1 MNKFIRNILSIS
13 ISLIIGAG
21 LIILPFAMFSSS
33 KDGLVLGNFQSYM
46 SPDVQNYLSN
56 KYDINYQY
64 YGTNAEIPTF
74 IKNKTLDLAIAT
86 NNTIAQLAIEN
97 QIQPVPWNKFNLQ
110 YLDENNQTK
119 KVESFNDV
127 KYLVT
132 DFIWNLCEYIGKSV
146 GIENLLEYCVPYF
159 MQKFLFAYRGPA
171 INELNNNP
179 NITYNDIFQ
188 YISNSTRFTSSNSS
202 VMMIEDARSVYDV
215 ASLIKENSIND
226 GINPK
231 EGILTKSNLSNKSA
245 PKIEQLN
252 YVYDSIF
259 NFYKNKENKNIITF
273 NSDSSIL
280 LNKLALNQINGAFL
294 YTGDVIY
301 SALNGDNPSSSL
313 QKPNF
318 NGNNRDFY
326 VVSPKNNFFAM
337 DGIIFNKTLSGTRLD
352 NACNVVKELVFSGN
366 SINDDIGELDINDN
380 FKYLSMQNFD
390 YLLYTPCYKK
400 LYDYAIQ
407 NYFKDISEGNT
418 ILENFLIDVLK
429 INNNEINENNIEK
442 PLNNLSESNLNVA
455 FESFRT
461 KI

>member
-1 MNKFIRNILSIS
+1 MNKFIRNFLSIS
-13 ISLIIGAG
+13 LSLIVGAG
-21 LIILPFAMFSSS
+21 LIIIPFAMFSGS
-33 KDGLVLGNFQSYM
+33 KDGLVLGNFQSYI
-46 SPDVQNYLSN
+46 SPDVQDYLSK

-74 IKNKTLDLAIAT
+74 IKNKTLDLAVAT
-86 NNTIAQLAIEN
+86 NNIVAQLAIEN
-97 QIQPVPWNKFNLQ
+97 QVQPIPWNKFNLE

-132 DFIWNLCEYIGKSV
+132 DFTWSLCEYIGKSV

-159 MQKFLFAYRGPA
+159 MQKFLFAYRGTA
-171 INELNNNP
+171 ISELNDNP

-188 YISNSTRFTSSNSS
+188 YISNSKHFTTSNSS
-202 VMMIEDARSVYDV
+202 VMMIEDARSVYNV
-215 ASLIKENSIND
+215 ASLIKENPINN

-231 EGILTKSNLSNKSA
+231 EGILTKSNLLDRSA
-245 PKIEQLN
+245 PKIQQLN
-252 YVYDSIF
+252 QVYDSIF
-259 NFYKNKENKNIITF
+259 RFYENKKNKNIITF

-318 NGNNRDFY
+318 EKNNRDFY
-326 VVSPKNNFFAM
+326 AVSPKNNFFAM
-337 DGIIFNKTLSGTRLD
+337 DGIIFNKTLSGQKLD
-352 NACNVVKELVFSGN
+352 NACNIVKELVFSGM
-366 SINDDIGELDINDN
+366 SSNDNIGETNIEGN

-400 LYDYAIQ
+400 IYDYAIQ
-407 NYFKDISEGNT
+407 DYFKDISEGNI
-418 ILENFLIDVLK
+418 ILENFLVDVLK
-429 INNNEINENNIEK
+429 IDNNEIHENNIEK

>member
-1 MNKFIRNILSIS
+1 MNKFIRNFLSIS
-13 ISLIIGAG
+13 ISLIVGAG

-33 KDGLVLGNFQSYM
+33 KDGLVFGNFQSYM
-46 SPDVQNYLSN
+46 SPDVQDYLSS

-74 IKNKTLDLAIAT
+74 IKNKTLDIAIAT
-86 NNTIAQLAIEN
+86 NNTVAQLAIEN
-97 QIQPVPWNKFNLQ
+97 QIQPIPWNKFNLE
-110 YLDENNQTK
+110 YHDENNQTK

-132 DFIWNLCEYIGKSV
+132 DFTWSLCEYIGRSV
-146 GIENLLEYCVPYF
+146 GIGNLLEYCVPYF
-159 MQKFLFAYRGPA
+159 MQKFLFAYRGSA
-171 INELNNNP
+171 ISELNDNP

-188 YISNSTRFTSSNSS
+188 YISNNPRFTTSNSS

-215 ASLIKENSIND
+215 ASLIKENPINN

-231 EGILTKSNLSNKSA
+231 EGILTKSNPLDRSA
-245 PKIEQLN
+245 PKIQQLN
-252 YVYDSIF
+252 HVYDSIF
-259 NFYKNKENKNIITF
+259 HFYENKENKNIITF

-318 NGNNRDFY
+318 EENSRDFY
-326 VVSPKNNFFAM
+326 AVSPKNNFFAM
-337 DGIIFNKTLSGTRLD
+337 DGIIFNKTISGQKLD
-352 NACNVVKELVFSGN
+352 SACNVVKELVFSGM
-366 SINDDIGELDINDN
+366 SSNDNIGDTDIEDN

-407 NYFKDISEGNT
+407 DYFKDISEGNT

-429 INNNEINENNIEK
+429 INNDEIYENNIEK

>member
-1 MNKFIRNILSIS
+1 MNKFFKNFLSIS
-13 ISLIIGAG
+13 ISLIVAAG
-21 LIILPFAMFSSS
+21 IIVVPFAMFSTS

-46 SPDVQNYLSN
+46 SPDVQNYLSS

-97 QIQPVPWNKFNLQ
+97 QIQPVPWNKFNLE
-110 YLDENNQTK
+110 YIDENNQTK
-119 KVESFNDV
+119 KVQSFNDV
-127 KYLVT
+127 KYIVT
-132 DFIWNLCEYIGKSV
+132 DFTWSLCEYIGQSI
-146 GIENLLEYCVPYF
+146 GLQNLLEYCVPYF
-159 MQKFLFAYRGPA
+159 MQKFLFAYRGSA
-171 INELNNNP
+171 ISQLNDNP

-188 YISNSTRFTSSNSS
+188 YISNSSRFTSSNSS

-215 ASLIKENSIND
+215 ASLIQPSPIND

-231 EGILTKSNLSNKSA
+231 DGILTKTNITSQSA
-245 PKIEQLN
+245 PKIQDLN
-252 YVYDSIF
+252 SVYNSIYK
-259 NFYKNKENKNIITF
+259 FYENKENKNVITF

-318 NGNNRDFY
+318 DEANRDFY
-326 VVSPKNNFFAM
+326 AVSPKNNFFAM
-337 DGIIFNKTLSGTRLD
+337 DGIIFNKTLSGSKLD
-352 NACNVVKELVFSGN
+352 SACNVVNDLIFSGM
-366 SINDDIGELDINDN
+366 SINEQIGDVDTEDN

-407 NYFKDISEGNT
+407 DYFKDISEGNQV
-418 ILENFLIDVLK
+418 LENFLVDVLK
-429 INNNEINENNIEK
+429 INNDEIHENNIEK